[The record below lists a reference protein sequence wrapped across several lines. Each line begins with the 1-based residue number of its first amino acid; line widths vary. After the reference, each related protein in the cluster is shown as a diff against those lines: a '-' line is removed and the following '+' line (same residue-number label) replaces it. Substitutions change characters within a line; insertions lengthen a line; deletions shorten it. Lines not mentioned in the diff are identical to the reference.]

1 MAEPARKRLTIED
14 WLTYDDGTDTR
25 YELVGGE
32 LVAMAPGSRRHSTIP
47 HNVAVVIEEAVGDRP
62 PCRPV
67 HQAGLEVEVDSDRRG
82 YVADVV
88 MTCEPDDDSQLFR
101 EPKLIVEI
109 LSPSTRG
116 VDRRRKVP
124 DYGRLPSVE
133 EILAGRQP
141 RAGSPG
147 LAPHGRG
154 LGRQLSLQRFRQ
166 LPEPGARRR
175 GQPRPPLP
183 QHGPLARPHDH
194 LVQDGVAADQLVDV
208 VE

>member
-47 HNVAVVIEEAVGDRP
+47 HNVAVVIEEAVGDHP

-67 HQAGLEVEVDSDRRG
+67 HQAALEVEVDSDRRG

-133 EILAGRQP
+133 EIW
-141 RAGSPG
+141 
-147 LAPHGRG
+147 
-154 LGRQLSLQRFRQ
+154 
-166 LPEPGARRR
+166 
-175 GQPRPPLP
+175 
-183 QHGPLARPHDH
+183 
-194 LVQDGVAADQLVDV
+194 LVDSREREV
-208 VE
+208 LVWRRTEGAWVGSFPYSGSDSFPSQALGVEVSLDRLYRNTGL